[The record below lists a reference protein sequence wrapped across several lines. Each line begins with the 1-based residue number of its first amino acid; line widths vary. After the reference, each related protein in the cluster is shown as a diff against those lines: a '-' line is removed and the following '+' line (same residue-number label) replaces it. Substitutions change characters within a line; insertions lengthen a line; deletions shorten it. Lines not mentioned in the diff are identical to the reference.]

1 MLERVVGVLAL
12 LLGGLVLLDRA
23 VEVDGAVVAAA
34 LLLAF
39 GVAGLARA
47 VVSLRRGRPGP
58 G

>member
-1 MLERVVGVLAL
+1 MPERVVGVLAL
-12 LLGGLVLLDRA
+12 LLGGLVLLDRV
-23 VEVDGAVVAAA
+23 VEVDGPVVAAA
-34 LLLAF
+34 LLLAV